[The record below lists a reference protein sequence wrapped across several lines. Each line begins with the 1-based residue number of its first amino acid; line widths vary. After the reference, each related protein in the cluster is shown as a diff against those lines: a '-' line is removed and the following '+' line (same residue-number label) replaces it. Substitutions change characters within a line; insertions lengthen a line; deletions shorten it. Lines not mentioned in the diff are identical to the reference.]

1 MLSIDDRRN
10 GHSVSGQISA
20 ALDAQVMLR
29 KEAREIER
37 VRAEFIDQVCDQY
50 RQKGEIK
57 LIKPPRCPDLHLFLR
72 EDDGRFHCVG
82 YFDERRMGIVFVS
95 R

>member
-1 MLSIDDRRN
+1 MIELIQK
-10 GHSVSGQISA
+10 SVSSDVRA
-20 ALDAQVMLR
+20 AHDAQAMLR

-57 LIKPPRCPDLHLFLR
+57 LIKPPRCCDLHLFLR